1 MRALAVIPARYAST
15 RLPGKALI
23 DIGGKPMIEHVYR
36 QAARAAFLAEV
47 WVATDDERIAAA
59 VRAFGGNVAMT
70 RADHPSGT
78 DRIAEAAAGLNADVI
93 VNVQGDEPMLDPG
106 EIDAVVAP
114 FSTDPELRMSTAAV
128 LITRPEDIS
137 DPAAVKVV
145 TDQHGFALYFSRLPI
160 PLYRSDPDGPHF
172 KHLGLYAYRKD
183 FLLHYATLPPTPLEL
198 AERLE
203 QLRVLENGYRIK
215 VVTVQHDAIGVDTPE
230 DLERVRAL
238 LAS

>member
-1 MRALAVIPARYAST
+1 MRAIAVIPARYAST

-23 DIGGKPMIEHVYR
+23 DIAGRPMIEHVYR
-36 QAARAAFLAEV
+36 QAARAASLAEV
-47 WVATDDERIAAA
+47 WVATDDDRIAEA
-59 VRAFGGNVAMT
+59 VRSFGGNVAMT

-78 DRIAEAAAGLNADVI
+78 DRIAEAAAGLQADII

-114 FSTDPELRMSTAAV
+114 FADDPHLLMSTAAV
-128 LITRPEDIS
+128 LITRPEDVA

-145 TDQHGFALYFSRLPI
+145 MDQSGFALYFSRLPI
-160 PLYRSDPDGPHF
+160 PLYRSDPDGAHY

-183 FLLHYATLPPTPLEL
+183 FLLRYATLAPTPLEQ

-215 VVTVQHDAIGVDTPE
+215 VVIVRHDAIGVDTPE
-230 DLERVRAL
+230 DLERVRGL
-238 LAS
+238 LS

>member
-1 MRALAVIPARYAST
+1 MRAIAVIPARYAST

-23 DIGGKPMIEHVYR
+23 EIAGRPMIEHVYR
-36 QAARAAFLAEV
+36 QAARAASLAEV
-47 WVATDDERIAAA
+47 WVATDDDRIATA
-59 VRAFGGNVAMT
+59 VRDFGGKVVMT

-78 DRIAEAAAGLNADVI
+78 DRIAEAASGLEAEVI

-114 FSTDPELRMSTAAV
+114 FASDPQLRMSTAAV
-128 LITRPEDIS
+128 LITRPEDVV

-145 TDQHGFALYFSRLPI
+145 TDQQGFALYFSRLPI
-160 PLYRSDPDGPHF
+160 PLYRSDPDGAHY

-183 FLLHYATLPPTPLEL
+183 FLLHYATLKPTPLEQ

-215 VVTVQHDAIGVDTPE
+215 VVTVQHDAIGVDTAE

-238 LAS
+238 LTG